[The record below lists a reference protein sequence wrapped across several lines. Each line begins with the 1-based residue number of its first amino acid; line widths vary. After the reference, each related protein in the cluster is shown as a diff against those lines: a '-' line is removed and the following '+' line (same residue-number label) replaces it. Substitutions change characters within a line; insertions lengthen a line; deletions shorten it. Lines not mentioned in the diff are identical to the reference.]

1 MIIFPEIYAQNF
13 RFLRKKGDGMMGK
26 RNAFLLT
33 AAVFLIAVSVCF
45 FLTRVGSGENIAAA
59 RHADSAEIMRGGDDP
74 DAEHIELLPD
84 EKININTA
92 SADELSRLPGIGE
105 TLAQNIVSYRQENGF
120 FNGIEEIM
128 EVDGIGEERFD
139 AIRLLIVT
147 G

>member
-1 MIIFPEIYAQNF
+1 
-13 RFLRKKGDGMMGK
+13 
-26 RNAFLLT
+26 
-33 AAVFLIAVSVCF
+33 
-45 FLTRVGSGENIAAA
+45 
-59 RHADSAEIMRGGDDP
+59 MRGGDDP
-74 DAEHIELLPD
+74 DTEHIELLPE

-139 AIRLLIVT
+139 GIRLLIVT

>member
-1 MIIFPEIYAQNF
+1 
-13 RFLRKKGDGMMGK
+13 MGK
-26 RNAFLLT
+26 RHTFLLT

-45 FLTRVGSGENIAAA
+45 FLTRVGSGENITAT
-59 RHADSAEIMRGGDDP
+59 RHAGIEEIMRGGDDP
-74 DAEHIELLPD
+74 DTEHIELLPE

>member
-1 MIIFPEIYAQNF
+1 ME
-13 RFLRKKGDGMMGK
+13 K
-26 RNAFLLT
+26 RNTFLLT

-45 FLTRVGSGENIAAA
+45 FLTRVGSGENITAA
-59 RHADSAEIMRGGDDP
+59 RHAGSAEIMRGGDDP
-74 DAEHIELLPD
+74 ETEHIELLPD

-92 SADELSRLPGIGE
+92 SADELSRLPRIGE